1 MTPKKTIQAAMS
13 VKIQRQLILLQ
24 GGERG
29 TVTAKGGTGKDA
41 QIRKGKV
48 GRGKEVLRIRG
59 GVKKICPRGG
69 RKARPNKRARAQIR
83 RADRLGPEGLGD
95 RNDADDSQQELEEE
109 DNETNESGLLNQQSG
124 ASVPVP
130 EEPILSNVAVNVIS
144 ALASVARDCIQQSSE
159 SRIIS
164 NIHAV
169 VAVLQDSESTV
180 TSEPHPSSI
189 SLAAL
194 AARCKKS
201 ELIEACAHLRYWLSV
216 LWFACGM
223 SRWVLLHS
231 CYGFSHLPGLI
242 LQRDGLIP
250 SGQVHDLWADHQRI

>member
-1 MTPKKTIQAAMS
+1 M
-13 VKIQRQLILLQ
+13 
-24 GGERG
+24 
-29 TVTAKGGTGKDA
+29 
-41 QIRKGKV
+41 
-48 GRGKEVLRIRG
+48 
-59 GVKKICPRGG
+59 
-69 RKARPNKRARAQIR
+69 
-83 RADRLGPEGLGD
+83 GPEGLGD

-109 DNETNESGLLNQQSG
+109 DNETNESGLLNQQSS

-144 ALASVARDCIQQSSE
+144 ALASVAQDCIQQSSE

-201 ELIEACAHLRYWLSV
+201 ELIEACAHLHYWLSV

-250 SGQVHDLWADHQRI
+250 SGQVHDLWADHQQI